1 MESKSDYHMQHT
13 FPGIAQE
20 AEKLPEV
27 ADLEAN
33 SIVCGDARVVLRK
46 VATDSIRHIGTW
58 LITVCVTRLASAP
71 MTNIWKIFRPF
82 GMSANESYSQ
92 MENCA

>member
-46 VATDSIRHIGTW
+46 VATDSIRLIITSPPYWDLVDYGVRDQIGQ
-58 LITVCVTRLASAP
+58 C
-71 MTNIWKIFRPF
+71 
-82 GMSANESYSQ
+82 SYD
-92 MENCA
+92 